1 MAKLP
6 KGGGNTRGLPEKPKD
21 WNYVLKKL
29 GFYLKQQKGGLSLG
43 LGLMVLSNIVGLF
56 GPRLSGLAIDQ
67 MTGGEGGVNFP
78 AVFLFA
84 GLMLLVYLF
93 VSISSFI
100 LSRLMVRISQRMVF
114 EMRRDLYN
122 HLVDLPV
129 SFYSRHQAGD
139 IISRMSYDI
148 DTINTS
154 LTNDIIQIGGS
165 VITIVGSLL
174 MMLYISPVLSLV
186 FAITI
191 PVSVLFTRYRTKK
204 VQPLFSRRSRKL
216 GEMNAYVEEIIS
228 GLRSIKI
235 YQQEESFLKTFDE
248 KNVAAADAYYEADYW
263 GTMTGPSV
271 NFINNMSLVL
281 VSMLGSIL
289 YFFGRIALG
298 DFSAFVLYS
307 RRFSGPIN
315 EMANILSDLQSA
327 ASAAERVFRLIDEP
341 VEAADPANAVVLTDV
356 EGDVSIEDLS
366 FSYIPGTPVITNLN
380 LEAKAGQVVA
390 IVGETGAGKTTLI
403 NLLMRFYDP
412 DSGVIRIDK
421 RPLEQITRE
430 SGRRAFAMVLQ
441 DTWLF
446 QGTVHENIAYAK
458 PDATRAEVIAAAEA
472 AHADHFIRQLPQAY
486 DTVLV
491 GGGALSQGQKQLLT
505 IARAMLLDA
514 RMLILDE
521 ATSHVDTNTEK
532 LISAAMNE
540 LMDGKTSFVIAHR
553 LSTIQDA
560 DLILVIENGEVCE
573 QGTHESL
580 LEADGVYAKLYHAQ
594 FA

>member
-1 MAKLP
+1 MAKGQQSNR
-6 KGGGNTRGLPEKPKD
+6 GGGLPQKPKD
-21 WNYVLKKL
+21 WKYVFRKL
-29 GFYLKQQKGGLSLG
+29 GFYLKQQKAGLALG
-43 LGLMVLSNIVGLF
+43 LFLMVVSNIAGLF

-67 MTGGEGGVNFP
+67 MTGGTGSVNFP
-78 AVFLFA
+78 GVLKYS
-84 GLMLLVYLF
+84 GVMLGVYLF
-93 VSISSFI
+93 VSVSTFF
-100 LSRLMVRISQRMVF
+100 LSRLMVRVSQSMVYQ
-114 EMRRDLYN
+114 MRKDLYN

-129 SFYSRHQAGD
+129 SFYGRHQAGD

-165 VITIVGSLL
+165 VITVFGSLL
-174 MMLYISPVLSLV
+174 MMLSISPVLSLV

-191 PVSVLFTRYRTKK
+191 PVSVIFTRYRTKK

-228 GLRSIKI
+228 GLRTIKV
-235 YQQEESFLKTFDE
+235 YQQEDSFIESFDE
-248 KNVAAADAYYEADYW
+248 KNLAAAEAYYNADYW

-281 VSMLGSIL
+281 VSMFGSIL
-289 YFFGRIALG
+289 FFLGRIALG

-341 VEAADPANAVVLTDV
+341 IEAADPADSVVLSDV
-356 EGDVSIEDLS
+356 KGDVDIEDLS
-366 FSYIPGTPVITNLN
+366 FSYVPGIPIITKLN
-380 LEAKAGQVVA
+380 LHAKAGQVVA

-412 DSGVIRIDK
+412 DSGEIRIDDL
-421 RPLEQITRE
+421 PMEQITRE
-430 SGRRAFAMVLQ
+430 TGRRAFAMVLQ
-441 DTWLF
+441 DTWLVH
-446 QGTVHENIAYAK
+446 GTVHANIAYAQ
-458 PDATRAEVIAAAEA
+458 PDATRKDVIAAAVT
-472 AHADHFIRQLPQAY
+472 AHADSFIRRLPQGY

-491 GGGALSQGQKQLLT
+491 GGGQSLSQGQKQLLT

-521 ATSHVDTNTEK
+521 ATSHVDTGTEK
-532 LISAAMNE
+532 LISAAMNQ
-540 LMDGKTSFVIAHR
+540 LMEGKTSFVIAHR

-560 DLILVIENGEVCE
+560 DLILVIEDGEIRE

-580 LEADGVYAKLYHAQ
+580 LAADGVYAALYQAQ